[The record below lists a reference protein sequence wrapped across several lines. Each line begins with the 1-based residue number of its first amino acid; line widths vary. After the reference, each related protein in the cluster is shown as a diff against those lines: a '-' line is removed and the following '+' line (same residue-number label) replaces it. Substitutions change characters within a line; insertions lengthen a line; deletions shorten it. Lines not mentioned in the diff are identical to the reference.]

1 MATNKNLSTTN
12 NSDNNVVNSTN
23 SKSNYKYGHR
33 NSMNN
38 PNTRLIRSFALFDNR
53 DFLPRPFQIELYET
67 CKNRDTIVFLRPGQG
82 KYFISVML
90 VKYFNPH
97 LFPSDN
103 VVDLKN
109 PKKIFFLAKSPNSIK
124 LYSSVFNAHCNLRIG
139 EYIET
144 DDAKQWSPDIW
155 HKKLQSYDIHLMM
168 DCLFEYL
175 IEQKLIHANDL
186 NLLILNDVHKILL
199 CTSPADDCY
208 TKIIHRLRLQTTNEK
223 QYRILGLSASILL
236 ENVSSNVFEKMI
248 EQIEKNLCCSC
259 ETYADLR
266 MISKYSIQC
275 RIKLRSYYSLLASEK
290 SFIQNDIKYRMAL
303 FMIRNYS
310 GQFFNFIT
318 NVSMDGG
325 ITTEQLINHETIAK
339 MIVDILNVYGI
350 LGEWCALKL
359 IDLINRELYDT
370 ILLMSKTAS
379 NYLRLLNSCHST
391 LCLIRKSILSYM
403 DQDIVAKY
411 ENTTSSSSSSNGSE
425 SQRLTIEQFLLISS
439 PKLHLLAQV
448 LIEYLEELSSPSS
461 TNQQQQQTTHSS
473 FTFPSNI
480 CSLIYVEN
488 RLMARVLN
496 EWIRELI
503 AIVRE
508 INSGKAC
515 ILDFLQS
522 DYVFLAE
529 DDGKNELKNFYYRKH
544 QKSLHEIYYYRQQE
558 ETLRRFRLPQQ
569 CNVLITTSMSSEGLD
584 VNRCNMVICFDIPKT
599 FHQFIQSKGRVR
611 VERGQF
617 IVLVEQ
623 NDHKDYVEKFLQ
635 FCNIEKIFTK
645 LVPLNN
651 QVYIEN
657 EPKNIDLITSIQ
669 SIKPIHSSSLKSSSI
684 VQKSKKF
691 DKQQQQQQSNQSA
704 TLQLTLENAISILNR
719 YCNKLPSDTFTKLVP
734 NYKIESVKEEEEN
747 QSEENSEII
756 TKYRC
761 RLFLPINSTY
771 RDEIVGNVQPTQ
783 SLAKQSVAFEAIKTL
798 REIGELDQNFYPVG
812 KETSRY
818 IEKLGLQDC
827 FINIPKNNNN
837 NQQVLH
843 QHQQQQPQHQ
853 HHHHHRGPYHQ
864 KGNRFN
870 RIQNRNIASKRRQY
884 FKKKVADSLCGQIF
898 SNVDND
904 DDNYCFQYLYEFQ
917 MKLTYRLSEE
927 HNTRGRRIIDPAE
940 TTRTFGIISPNHLPT
955 ICDFTIY
962 NRSGEVTVSIVP
974 IRNTDLEKNGFEINE
989 IKRQQIE
996 NFHQYTFENVLPLGK
1011 SSIRFDRMNGSNGNY
1026 LIVPINTIDNGDQ
1039 KTIDWEFLELI
1050 WHHKN
1055 DPKSYD
1061 QEKFHHDDQN
1071 RFIFEEKLYQDAV
1084 VIPKY
1089 RKDKLQSF
1097 YYVAEICHDLT
1108 PQSPF
1113 PDHEYQTFEKYY
1125 NQKYEKQITNL
1136 EQPLLDVDHTSAR
1149 LNLLTP
1155 RFLNRRGINL
1165 SSSSSLKSSGSG
1177 HHQSKRNPQQKQ
1189 ILVPELCFIHP
1200 FPASFWR
1207 KAVCL
1212 PCILYRLNLLLIA
1225 EELRFKIAKEAK
1237 IGVIQL
1243 PDGEKWPKLDFGWS
1257 VLVEQ
1262 SRQQTKSI
1270 ECASNNNQHSNL
1282 DDSNE
1287 KQKTTINQDDDFIID
1302 TFDPSMAPPA
1312 SDQFFNENQNNF
1324 INFDSYN
1331 NEMIPQIEIISG
1343 PFNESKMNYNNSQ
1356 KQMLSEISMDDDF
1369 DEEESGIIEVD
1380 NENNP
1385 IIQPGQKLPVRA
1397 GSPTYWKDRENLE
1410 SDRNGKIPADFD
1422 WRFYESDGN
1431 DNESNNEE
1439 IDPARAEFR
1448 LNFKKFLE
1456 DIQQISKMPSLVDDD
1471 DEIQDNEHEFEEFDN
1486 KFSGNNRKKSSR
1498 NNNNQKRKPMVT
1510 SLSDLDDDD
1519 DDDDG
1524 SYSDFDDLDDSS
1536 DDYDQDDDDDDLD
1549 DDGNFNSHDEDDD
1562 DDDYDYSGDDDN
1574 GNNDDDDDDL
1584 DNFPKKYSKYKN
1596 RKAKTDFDQKIR
1608 KLSQTMD
1615 AYQTKSVIYDI
1626 LKIELLY
1633 DSRQIEQKSLKYYY
1647 RHRFSLAEQHSE
1659 HLRKRKIFDEM
1670 YFDEKNQVMQCVQRI
1685 QNETLMNE
1693 NSKSKNENDHVC
1705 CDPEIDTFRNDKN
1718 FNEINLN
1725 QSLLSVLMEK
1735 IDTNLL
1741 DMMKIKHEIE
1751 DEKIDQQVQNRSQFA
1766 NILGK
1771 NSSLSSTKIEV
1782 KFGELLPNRDEN
1794 LAEFTSNDKNPIDLF
1809 QAQRKLALQTLPRWL
1824 QLENSFETQIQ
1835 MGPHPS
1841 LILQAITMSNS
1852 SDGIN
1857 LERLETV
1864 GDSFLKYSIT
1874 AFLFCMLDNW
1884 CPPSYQALDNV
1895 EQESNDNVKTTTSN
1909 KVPYNLLTQHSIP
1922 NKSIADC
1929 VEALIGTYLI
1939 SSGSQ
1944 GAIQFMDW
1952 LGLKVLPKGM
1962 KIITKNLTSEPVE
1975 HKDDSNQNH
1984 ERWLPQPR
1992 SPLIIPKHL
2001 RNDIAKVK
2009 EIEDKLQRNYYK
2021 HHLDRFEE
2029 IIGYRFRDR
2038 AYLVQAFTHNSYYE
2052 NKVTDCYQR
2061 LEFLGD
2067 AVLDYLITRY
2077 LYEDPR
2083 CHSPGTLTDLRSAL
2097 VNNTFF
2103 AALAVKYNFHKYLM
2117 MLSSELY
2124 RVIDGFVRKF
2134 NIYYNQNLANGESK
2148 KILSAISDFQQG
2160 NEDDE
2165 RMDENSYS
2173 NYNYWEL
2180 FVSENEAEHLEDIE
2194 VPKALGDIFESVAGA
2209 IYLDSDMS
2217 LEAVWKAY
2225 YPMMKPEIENFSEK
2239 VPKSPIR
2246 VLLEKQPQ
2254 SVKFGKPEIN
2264 SGRRIRVTVEVFG
2277 LGKFVGIG
2285 RNKRIAKCTAAKRAL
2300 RALESEK
2307 RRKELERKRR
2317 QMDEFDD

>member
-1 MATNKNLSTTN
+1 
-12 NSDNNVVNSTN
+12 
-23 SKSNYKYGHR
+23 
-33 NSMNN
+33 MNN

-109 PKKIFFLAKSPNSIK
+109 PKKIFFLAKSSNSIK

-411 ENTTSSSSSSNGSE
+411 ETNTSSSSNGSE

-798 REIGELDQNFYPVG
+798 REI
-812 KETSRY
+812 
-818 IEKLGLQDC
+818 
-827 FINIPKNNNN
+827 
-837 NQQVLH
+837 
-843 QHQQQQPQHQ
+843 
-853 HHHHHRGPYHQ
+853 
-864 KGNRFN
+864 
-870 RIQNRNIASKRRQY
+870 
-884 FKKKVADSLCGQIF
+884 VADSLCGQIF

-904 DDNYCFQYLYEFQ
+904 EYCFQYLYEFQ

-962 NRSGEVTVSIVP
+962 NRSGEIQKKMVLKSM
-974 IRNTDLEKNGFEINE
+974 N

-1165 SSSSSLKSSGSG
+1165 SSSSSLKSSGGG

-1270 ECASNNNQHSNL
+1270 ECAGDNNQHSNL

-1456 DIQQISKMPSLVDDD
+1456 DIQQISKMPSL
-1471 DEIQDNEHEFEEFDN
+1471 
-1486 KFSGNNRKKSSR
+1486 
-1498 NNNNQKRKPMVT
+1498 
-1510 SLSDLDDDD
+1510 
-1519 DDDDG
+1519 
-1524 SYSDFDDLDDSS
+1524 
-1536 DDYDQDDDDDDLD
+1536 
-1549 DDGNFNSHDEDDD
+1549 
-1562 DDDYDYSGDDDN
+1562 
-1574 GNNDDDDDDL
+1574 
-1584 DNFPKKYSKYKN
+1584 
-1596 RKAKTDFDQKIR
+1596 
-1608 KLSQTMD
+1608 
-1615 AYQTKSVIYDI
+1615 
-1626 LKIELLY
+1626 
-1633 DSRQIEQKSLKYYY
+1633 IEQKSLKYYY

-1771 NSSLSSTKIEV
+1771 NSSSTKIEV

-1794 LAEFTSNDKNPIDLF
+1794 LAEFSSNDKNPIDLF
-1809 QAQRKLALQTLPRWL
+1809 QAQRKLALQTLPQWL

-1874 AFLFCMLDNW
+1874 AFLFCMCPELNEGKLSFLRSRQISNINLHRLGQRINLGELMIASKFEPVDNW

-1944 GAIQFMDW
+1944 
-1952 LGLKVLPKGM
+1952 
-1962 KIITKNLTSEPVE
+1962 VE